1 MKEQYHKRRK
11 MLRKLFLVSVLC
23 LVLGSMLAIP
33 AMASHPRGA
42 DAEVWPT
49 GDPALDLASVQ
60 AAIDA
65 AGPGDVILLHATDQ
79 NGVLTSFDFGTG
91 GVVISKSLE
100 IRGEIKKGKMTKIL
114 NGYDS
119 LLVAGNPEAD
129 VTIRGIHLHN
139 ATDASIVVYH
149 ANDVIITGNRVT
161 ADTMKGRTLP
171 LPGTWFDPV
180 QPDDSISYGI
190 LVQGSPAYGCA
201 VTGNVI
207 VADNYVDLE
216 EKLEANLADPGFW
229 NFAGKPDQYF
239 KAWEVPQND
248 AIRDA
253 WSNWTGRWCSV
264 GIAVQSVLGNVRVA
278 GNKIYNPTM
287 RGIMAN
293 CNNGDTL
300 VEHNEI
306 VLKLG
311 GYFWGMGN
319 GNIGIYTG
327 TWPPTPGFSPK
338 SITIQYNKIVCLTV
352 PYLPD
357 RTKDSKDKDGI
368 WVVNYGGVQV
378 TEGIIV
384 RQNDITLRDGGYGI
398 FLVDGKGDYVG
409 QNRIRGNGKAALL
422 IGNDPMDSDNAWSPL
437 GTEAITLAS
446 NYISSFTS
454 LMADIVFMDDVVNCT
469 LSGNR
474 GTVLFGDG
482 NKINP

>member
-1 MKEQYHKRRK
+1 VGNH
-11 MLRKLFLVSVLC
+11 L
-23 LVLGSMLAIP
+23 P
-33 AMASHPRGA
+33 GA

-49 GDPALDLASVQ
+49 ADPTVDLPAIQ
-60 AAIDA
+60 AAIDNA
-65 AGPGDVILLHATDQ
+65 APGDVILLHTVNQ
-79 NGVLTSFDFGTG
+79 EGIPTSFDFGTG

-100 IRGEIKKGKMTKIL
+100 IRGETKKGKMTKIL

-119 LLVAGNPEAD
+119 LLVAGNPDAD
-129 VTIRGIHLHN
+129 VTIRGVHLHN
-139 ATDASIVVYH
+139 ATDASIIVY
-149 ANDVIITGNRVT
+149 NGSDVTITGNRVT

-171 LPGTWFDPV
+171 LPGTYFDPV

-190 LVQGSPAYGCA
+190 LVQGNPMYGCA

-207 VADNYVDLE
+207 VEGNYIDLE
-216 EKLEANLADPGFW
+216 EKLEAHLADPGFW

-239 KAWEVPQND
+239 EAWAVPQDD
-248 AIRDA
+248 AIRNA

-264 GIAVQSVLGNVRVA
+264 GIAVQNALGNVKVA
-278 GNKIYNPTM
+278 RNKIYNPTM

-293 CNNGDTL
+293 GNNGDTF
-300 VEHNEI
+300 VEYNEI

-327 TWPPTPGFSPK
+327 TWPPTPGFLPK
-338 SITIQYNKIVCLTV
+338 SITIQYNKIMCLTV

-357 RTKDSKDKDGI
+357 RTRDSKDKDGI

-378 TEGIIV
+378 MEGTIV

-422 IGNDPMDSDNAWSPL
+422 IGNDPADSDNGWSPL
-437 GTEAITLAS
+437 NTEAISLVNNNVAPFV
-446 NYISSFTS
+446 SSI
-454 LMADIVFMDDVVNCT
+454 ADVVFMDDVVANT
-469 LSGNR
+469 LSGNS
-474 GTVLFGDG
+474 GTVSFGKG